1 MDIVKRGCVF
11 CISKQIYQ
19 LWKPPQLPILTF
31 FLTACD
37 CGVVVFLQIRVCTA
51 LKGSRIKPAKVRQ
64 SSSLKLLTLSRYSHQ
79 KQFFFSDDASTFS
92 SGATSPTV
100 YGVGGPPGGAVGSPG
115 QKRSVSGT
123 GNTLK
128 VITDR
133 TMADI

>member
-1 MDIVKRGCVF
+1 MYSIEGLQNQTSQSET
-11 CISKQIYQ
+11 I
-19 LWKPPQLPILTF
+19 ILTEVTH
-31 FLTACD
+31 L
-37 CGVVVFLQIRVCTA
+37 VRVQPPKA
-51 LKGSRIKPAKVRQ
+51 V
-64 SSSLKLLTLSRYSHQ
+64 
-79 KQFFFSDDASTFS
+79 FFSDDASTFS

-133 TMADI
+133 TMADV